1 MKFISVPQ
9 LMYFCRFDV
18 RAAWHARNESREG
31 PIPFDE
37 QDLPIRMLMNHIQ
50 ETAHQYYTPSR
61 LICIDEG
68 LVRYNGNCGLN
79 VYEPSK
85 PGSRGIKMYLLCDTK
100 THYTHY
106 IEMYRKGG
114 SALYYSGEKVVERL
128 INGSRIG
135 RGHALV
141 ADRLYTSASLA
152 RKLLQHGKTYTGTCV
167 HRRRFIPR
175 PFTAEVLR
183 NDAAM
188 GEIVSKTMY
197 TDNMS
202 LIGYVPRRH
211 FHRNFKVVL
220 ILSTEYQLPQQVNY
234 YTSYVE

>member
-1 MKFISVPQ
+1 
-9 LMYFCRFDV
+9 MYFFRFDD
-18 RAAWHARNESREG
+18 RAARHARNESREG

-68 LVRYNGNCGLN
+68 LVQYNGNCGLK

-114 SALYYSGEKVVERL
+114 PALYYSGEKVVERL
-128 INGSRIG
+128 INGARIG
-135 RGHALV
+135 RGHAPV
-141 ADRLYTSASLA
+141 AHRFYTSASLA
-152 RKLLQHGKTYTGTCV
+152 RTLLQRGITYTGTCV

-175 PFTAEVLR
+175 PFAGEALR
-183 NDAAM
+183 YDPDM
-188 GEIVSKTMY
+188 GEMVSKIIY
-197 TDNMS
+197 ADNMS
-202 LIGYVPRRH
+202 PTGYVPRRH

-220 ILSTEYQLPQQVNY
+220 ILSTEYQLSQQVNY
-234 YTSYVE
+234 YNSKFNLNPRI